1 MAIPTFNALGFCA
14 HYSKQGDWAFDF
26 ALQLSQ
32 KHNVQLNV
40 FHFLRDPY
48 NPNYARLKHLTRSEI
63 EKMAIAEEK
72 ELRFYYDKLAGE
84 YINVGFRECFENSWT
99 ELHRCLK
106 ISEFQLLILGYTKK
120 GAVFVRKPI
129 EEFANDF
136 ISPVILVGPK
146 NPQQLCLNRQAAL
159 LTFKLGIANDTYNI
173 CNIKPPK
180 VKKGTN
186 SKN

>member
-1 MAIPTFNALGFCA
+1 MAIPTFNAIGFCA

-40 FHFLRDPY
+40 FHFLQDPY
-48 NPNYARLKHLTRSEI
+48 DPDYNKPKHLSHLEI
-63 EKMAIAEEK
+63 DKMAIAQEK
-72 ELRFYYDKLAGE
+72 KLRLYYDKRAGE
-84 YINVGFRECFENSWT
+84 YLNIGFRECYEDSWT

-120 GAVFVRKPI
+120 GDVFVKKPV

-146 NPQQLCLNRQAAL
+146 YSDQLCLNNQAAL
-159 LTFKLGIANDTYNI
+159 LSFELGIQDEKYTI
-173 CNIKPPK
+173 C
-180 VKKGTN
+180 GA
-186 SKN
+186 

>member
-1 MAIPTFNALGFCA
+1 MAIPTFNAVGFCA

-40 FHFLRDPY
+40 FHFLQDPY
-48 NPNYARLKHLTRSEI
+48 DPDYTKPKHLSRSELD
-63 EKMAIAEEK
+63 KMAIAEEK
-72 ELRFYYDKLAGE
+72 KLRLYYDKRAGE
-84 YINVGFRECFENSWT
+84 YLNIGFRECYEDSWT

-120 GAVFVRKPI
+120 GAFFVRKPI

-136 ISPVILVGPK
+136 ISPVILVGPEYFD
-146 NPQQLCLNRQAAL
+146 QICLNNQAAL
-159 LTFKLGIANDTYNI
+159 LSYELGIPEAKYTK
-173 CNIKPPK
+173 C
-180 VKKGTN
+180 GA
-186 SKN
+186 

>member
-1 MAIPTFNALGFCA
+1 MAIPTFNAVGFCA

-40 FHFLRDPY
+40 FHFLQDPY
-48 NPNYARLKHLTRSEI
+48 DPNYTKTKHLTRSEI
-63 EKMAIAEEK
+63 EKMAVAEEK
-72 ELRFYYDKLAGE
+72 ELRLYYDTRAGE
-84 YINVGFRECFENSWT
+84 YLKIGFRECYEDSWV

-106 ISEFQLLILGYTKK
+106 ISEFQLLVLGYIKK
-120 GAVFVRKPI
+120 GAVFVKKPI

-146 NPQQLCLNRQAAL
+146 DQNQLCLNNQAAL
-159 LTFKLGIANDTYNI
+159 LSFELGISNDKYTI
-173 CNIKPPK
+173 CGIKNKTP
-180 VKKGTN
+180 N
-186 SKN
+186 N